1 MTAEGGVE
9 KEVEWEAFQLSICVY
24 REEPLPKLNSHL
36 SLPSSEKLRVEISF
50 HSGVKVS
57 KLRHQ
62 KDHQGK

>member
-24 REEPLPKLNSHL
+24 QEEPLPKLNSHL